1 MDNEEDNVE
10 VKVET
15 PEQETQEQ
23 PSLASEVID
32 MVMDGNASDAKDA
45 IYGLLYQKVGERVDS
60 LKADARVNK
69 WSAEETPSESEPEQN

>member
-1 MDNEEDNVE
+1 MDNEEDVE
-10 VKVET
+10 VET

-45 IYGLLYQKVGERVDS
+45 IYGLLYQKVGERIDS
-60 LKADARVNK
+60 MKAEVRSGNTWTK
-69 WSAEETPSESEPEQN
+69 EETPSESEPKNNEV